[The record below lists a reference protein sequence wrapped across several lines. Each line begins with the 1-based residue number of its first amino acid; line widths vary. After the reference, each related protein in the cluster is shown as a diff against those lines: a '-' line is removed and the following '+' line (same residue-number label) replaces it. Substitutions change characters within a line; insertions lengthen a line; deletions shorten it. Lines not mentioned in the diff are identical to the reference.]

1 MPPRHPVGYMFGGLF
16 MATVFPILSKVPS
29 KLLNPAA
36 VVIDASTDYDT
47 IAAVSGLQN
56 NNNTKVPLTTPPE
69 TGILPFILSLLSM
82 VASVLG
88 DELIDIAA
96 IYFLNKGL
104 LPSLMAVRR
113 LSVLVGTSAIRLCR
127 SLLPRGRVHDGDA
140 TEETRQF
147 TSPEATA
154 IEEDDDDEWFN
165 AEESLP
171 SSEENPDSTPTS
183 PTNEELLAE
192 LRAEA
197 SEKDAR
203 IATLSKAAETKDDII
218 EDLDQRNSRLMG
230 NLRTALD
237 PIGLY
242 TPTTDIVVMANDVRS
257 DYNRASKK
265 IERQKKELKEARDRQ
280 ENGQLAQ
287 KDEQISVLT
296 NENSRLNSRIVG
308 LEEGQRNCVR
318 DVERIDQLAKER
330 VKKLKDRTEAAES
343 TARQA
348 ISQRQYGLV
357 RDQLSGVVEELRQL
371 KHERENAV
379 HAEERLTTELQAE
392 RVKTQELQITADN
405 EAEVQQQCKD
415 LLTAATGELQLA
427 NDKIDNFE
435 SEALAKDQQV
445 RDAGEKAR
453 AAENQVAENATTV
466 SELKQSL
473 QESRDQAKEWRESNE
488 QLARELQRKE
498 KALERKNRE
507 TKSTAAERTSN
518 QNLVAEIENLRSQLD
533 AAKEEALQNF
543 QSGYLNAMSQSQPNE
558 QGVDAAD
565 PNLANGDQPDGSASV
580 DGELR
585 GQIESLIAANN
596 DLQLELDS
604 RPVQSDLA
612 SESRANQ
619 LESEKQELLAQLT
632 AIEQRPVQG
641 SVQATDLEKQE
652 LRQEGYHR
660 AVQDC
665 ERDAQTQIDQ
675 AVQKE
680 MAQKEQA
687 LRAPLEKKWNDRETE
702 WKASLNAAVEKEAS
716 EREQGLREQLRI
728 SVQRAITAENLVN
741 NPESELNIAREHA
754 TTLYT
759 NGKAQ
764 WRRAEG
770 EKERADKAVKR
781 AQEAEAEVGR
791 YKQGKASQDKRLTEF
806 QDQIR
811 ALKRTTP
818 QQPELQAAEMEALE
832 NDRIRARA
840 LTDEFVHRHYD
851 TPSRQVLFQLINAND
866 KLASLRFQLKR
877 PDTKP
882 SQLLLLTMLLDAE
895 VDKHLCG
902 KLEPLMRQVLLAQCA
917 AVNAKLMT
925 LKHIIHASE
934 EPSKKELLAELYKPR
949 GDEEAE
955 WDLKDPES
963 EPESDEDEEA
973 PIAGKPHSAW
983 PRRPLPTGP
992 RNRPSQ
998 QAEPPVAPAPID
1010 PNLNNPL
1017 KRKGTLDAV
1026 EPEGSGKRR
1035 DDSDEDLR
1043 PVTGPL
1049 PQTPQQGLL
1058 SPEADD
1064 DQNETKLKS
1073 QDDLPSSDRIGEATA
1088 PQQQSNDQNHVSPQ
1102 LPGSSSF
1109 SIQHFPLSNPAI
1121 SSGSPSHIDQAL
1133 HPKPTRIPGPKPK
1146 AYLTPSERQERLA
1159 IRKYKDNKASSAQ
1172 EAVATS
1178 SSTGHFG
1185 FSFSAPKDIASG
1197 ILPHVRKYTR
1207 LSGTTN
1213 TILSRRQH
1221 NASTAKP

>member
-1 MPPRHPVGYMFGGLF
+1 

-36 VVIDASTDYDT
+36 VVVDASTDYDT

-56 NNNTKVPLTTPPE
+56 NNNNTNLPLTTPPD
-69 TGILPFILSLLSM
+69 TGILPFILSFLAM

-113 LSVLVGTSAIRLCR
+113 LTVMVGTSATRLCR
-127 SLLPRGRVHDGDA
+127 SFLPLGRVHDGDA

-147 TSPEATA
+147 ASPEATA
-154 IEEDDDDEWFN
+154 AEEDDDDERFD
-165 AEESLP
+165 AEVSLP
-171 SSEENPDSTPTS
+171 SSEENPDSTPIS

-197 SEKDAR
+197 SEKDVR
-203 IATLSKAAETKDDII
+203 IADLSKAAETKSGII

-265 IERQKKELKEARDRQ
+265 IERQKQELKEARDRQ

-287 KDEQISVLT
+287 KGEQISVLT
-296 NENSRLNSRIVG
+296 NENARLNGRIVA
-308 LEEGQRNCVR
+308 LEEGQRHCVR
-318 DVERIDQLAKER
+318 DVERIEQLAKER

-357 RDQLSGVVEELRQL
+357 RDQLSDVVEELRQL
-371 KHERENAV
+371 KHEKENAV
-379 HAEERLTTELQAE
+379 HAEERLTNELQAE
-392 RVKTQELQITADN
+392 RVKTQELQITANN
-405 EAEVQQQCKD
+405 EAEVRQQSDD
-415 LLTAATGELQLA
+415 LLTAATGELQQA

-435 SEALAKDQQV
+435 REALAKDQQV

-453 AAENQVAENATTV
+453 AAENQVTENATTV

-488 QLARELQRKE
+488 QLARQLQRKE
-498 KALERKNRE
+498 EALERKNSE
-507 TKSTAAERTSN
+507 TKSRAAEHTSN
-518 QNLVAEIENLRSQLD
+518 QGLVAEIENLRSQLD
-533 AAKEEALQNF
+533 AANKEAQESF
-543 QSGYLNAMSQSQPNE
+543 ESGFLNAMSQSQPNE

-565 PNLANGDQPDGSASV
+565 QHLANGDQQDGSDSV
-580 DGELR
+580 EGQLR
-585 GQIESLIAANN
+585 GQIESLIAANK

-604 RPVQSDLA
+604 HPVQADSA
-612 SESRANQ
+612 SESRADQ

-641 SVQATDLEKQE
+641 PAQATDLEKQE
-652 LRQEGYHR
+652 LRQEGYQR

-665 ERDAQTQIDQ
+665 ERDARTQIDQ

-702 WKASLNAAVEKEAS
+702 WKANLNAAVEKEAA

-728 SVQRAITAENLVN
+728 SVQRAITAETLVN
-741 NPESELNIAREHA
+741 NPNSELK
-754 TTLYT
+754 
-759 NGKAQ
+759 KAQ
-764 WRRAEG
+764 EYATGLYKSASEQWQRAEG
-770 EKERADKAVKR
+770 EKKRADGAAKR
-781 AQEAEAEVGR
+781 AQDAEAEIGR
-791 YKQGKASQDKRLTEF
+791 YKQGKASQDQRLKEM

-811 ALKRTTP
+811 ALKRTIP

-840 LTDEFVHRHYD
+840 LTDELAHRHYD
-851 TPSRQVLFQLINAND
+851 SPSRHVLFQLINAND
-866 KLASLRFQLKR
+866 KLAALRFQLKR
-877 PDTKP
+877 PDTRP
-882 SQLLLLTMLLDAE
+882 SQILLLTMLLDAE
-895 VDKHLCG
+895 VDKHCCG
-902 KLEPLMRQVLLAQCA
+902 KLEPLMRQVLLAQSA

-925 LKHIIHASE
+925 LKHIINGSV

-955 WDLKDPES
+955 WDLKEPES

-973 PIAGKPHSAW
+973 PIGGKPPSAW
-983 PRRPLPTGP
+983 PQRPLPTGP
-992 RNRPSQ
+992 RHRPSQ
-998 QAEPPVAPAPID
+998 QAEPQAAPVSTD
-1010 PNLNNPL
+1010 PNINNPL
-1017 KRKGTLDAV
+1017 KRKGTVDAV
-1026 EPEGSGKRR
+1026 KPEGSGKRR
-1035 DDSDEDLR
+1035 DASDEELR

-1049 PQTPQQGLL
+1049 PQTPQQGSS

-1073 QDDLPSSDRIGEATA
+1073 QDDLPSSDRIGEAPA

-1109 SIQHFPLSNPAI
+1109 PIQHFPLSNPAV
-1121 SSGSPSHIDQAL
+1121 SSGAPSHVDQAL
-1133 HPKPTRIPGPKPK
+1133 PPKPTRIPGPKPK

-1159 IRKYKDNKASSAQ
+1159 IRQYKDNKASSAQ
-1172 EAVATS
+1172 EAAATS
-1178 SSTGHFG
+1178 SSTGPFG

-1221 NASTAKP
+1221 NASTAKS

>member
-1 MPPRHPVGYMFGGLF
+1 
-16 MATVFPILSKVPS
+16 MATVFPIMSKVPS

-36 VVIDASTDYDT
+36 LVIDASTDYAT

-56 NNNTKVPLTTPPE
+56 NNTNLPLTTPPD
-69 TGILPFILSLLSM
+69 TGILPFILSFLAM

-104 LPSLMAVRR
+104 LPFLMAVRR
-113 LSVLVGTSAIRLCR
+113 LTVMVGTSATRIFR

-140 TEETRQF
+140 TDETRQ
-147 TSPEATA
+147 SVSLGATA
-154 IEEDDDDEWFN
+154 ASEDDDDEWFD

-171 SSEENPDSTPTS
+171 SSEENPNSTPIS

-197 SEKDAR
+197 SEKDAQ
-203 IATLSKAAETKDDII
+203 IATLSKAAETKNDII
-218 EDLDQRNSRLMG
+218 EDLDQRNSCLMG
-230 NLRTALD
+230 NLRNALD

-287 KDEQISVLT
+287 KDEQISVLN
-296 NENSRLNSRIVG
+296 NENARLNSRIVG
-308 LEEGQRNCVR
+308 LEEGQRQCVR
-318 DVERIDQLAKER
+318 EVDRIEQLAKER

-357 RDQLSGVVEELRQL
+357 RDQLSGVVDELRQL
-371 KHERENAV
+371 KHERQNAV

-405 EAEVQQQCKD
+405 GAEVRQQSED

-435 SEALAKDQQV
+435 REALAKDQQV

-488 QLARELQRKE
+488 QLARKLQRKE
-498 KALERKNRE
+498 EALERKNSE
-507 TKSTAAERTSN
+507 TKSAAAEHTSN
-518 QNLVAEIENLRSQLD
+518 QDLVAQIENLRSQLD
-533 AAKEEALQNF
+533 AAKEEALENF
-543 QSGYLNAMSQSQPNE
+543 QSGYLNAMSQSQPTNE

-565 PNLANGDQPDGSASV
+565 QNLANGDQPDGSASV
-580 DGELR
+580 EGELR

-604 RPVQSDLA
+604 RPVQSDSA
-612 SESRANQ
+612 RESRANQ

-641 SVQATDLEKQE
+641 SAQATDLEKQE
-652 LRQEGYHR
+652 LRQEGYQR

-665 ERDAQTQIDQ
+665 ERDARTQIDQ

-702 WKASLNAAVEKEAS
+702 WKANLNAAVEKEAA

-728 SVQRAITAENLVN
+728 SVQRAVTAENLVN
-741 NPESELNIAREHA
+741 NPDSELNKAREYA
-754 TTLYT
+754 TMLYD
-759 NGKAQ
+759 NGSAQ
-764 WRRAEG
+764 WRRAED
-770 EKERADKAVKR
+770 EKERADKAAKR

-791 YKQGKASQDKRLTEF
+791 YKQGKASQDQRLKEF

-811 ALKRTTP
+811 ALKRTNP

-851 TPSRQVLFQLINAND
+851 SPSRQVLFQLINAND
-866 KLASLRFQLKR
+866 KLAALRFQLKR
-877 PDTKP
+877 TDTRP
-882 SQLLLLTMLLDAE
+882 SQILLLTMLLDAE
-895 VDKHLCG
+895 VDKHSYG
-902 KLEPLMRQVLLAQCA
+902 KLDPLMRQVLLAQSA

-925 LKHIIHASE
+925 LKHIINASV
-934 EPSKKELLAELYKPR
+934 EPSKKELLVELYKPR

-955 WDLKDPES
+955 WDLKEPES
-963 EPESDEDEEA
+963 ERESDEDEEA
-973 PIAGKPHSAW
+973 PIAGKPPSAW

-998 QAEPPVAPAPID
+998 QAEPRVAPVSID
-1010 PNLNNPL
+1010 PNINNPL
-1017 KRKGTLDAV
+1017 KRKGTVNAV

-1035 DDSDEDLR
+1035 DGSDEELR

-1049 PQTPQQGLL
+1049 PQTPQQGLS

-1073 QDDLPSSDRIGEATA
+1073 QNDLPSSDRIGEATA
-1088 PQQQSNDQNHVSPQ
+1088 PQQQCNDQNHVSPQ

-1109 SIQHFPLSNPAI
+1109 PIQHFPLSNPAI

-1146 AYLTPSERQERLA
+1146 AYLTLSERQERLA
-1159 IRKYKDNKASSAQ
+1159 IRQYKDNKASSAQ
-1172 EAVATS
+1172 EAAATS
-1178 SSTGHFG
+1178 SSTGPFG

-1213 TILSRRQH
+1213 TVLSRRQH
-1221 NASTAKP
+1221 NASTTKP